1 MSLGCVPTLSLG
13 ATSPCPHIMS
23 PRRPS
28 QPHDVFLGRVL
39 TLSLGATSLRPHV
52 VSHPR
57 RVPMPLLHVVPL
69 CHVPEPSPCHRSKCP
84 SCHIPTP
91 CPSCHLSV
99 SPFSTMPHPGATS
112 VSLCRSLVP
121 PLCHPSTSLVH
132 CVPTPALHVVPCPPS
147 PCHVPASRAVSLRH
161 CHASTPQPQATSL
174 ARGAVAPC
182 HLPHVPTHHPLLT
195 ASTCHIPTSHPRV
208 ISLCHVPEPCP
219 RVTSH
224 ARATSAH
231 HVPLHCLRV
240 TSPCVTSLCATSWCV
255 TSQHVT
261 LVPRVSSPT
270 ESCPHSWFRDS
281 SGHAEIEAQATV
293 GTRASPPQHCEGD
306 GDMRRGHTSMC

>member
-1 MSLGCVPTLSLG
+1 MSL
-13 ATSPCPHIMS
+13 
-23 PRRPS
+23 
-28 QPHDVFLGRVL
+28 D
-39 TLSLGATSLRPHV
+39 ATSLCPHV

-99 SPFSTMPHPGATS
+99 SPFSTVPHPGATS
-112 VSLCRSLVP
+112 VSLCHSLVP

-147 PCHVPASRAVSLRH
+147 PCHVPASQLCAVSLRH

-174 ARGAVAPC
+174 ARGAIAPC

-224 ARATSAH
+224 VPVPHLHITSHYTASVSH
-231 HVPLHCLRV
+231 PLVSHPCAPRPGV
-240 TSPCVTSLCATSWCV
+240 SHPSTSPRCHMSLHQPSPVPTHGLGTAVATRKLR
-255 TSQHVT
+255 H
-261 LVPRVSSPT
+261 R
-270 ESCPHSWFRDS
+270 
-281 SGHAEIEAQATV
+281 
-293 GTRASPPQHCEGD
+293 PPWGQGRPLPQRCEGD